1 LLEAVGAV
9 AAGVLALV
17 VTFVVGY
24 RATFGQP
31 WVSLVGLVVGVV
43 CAGVYFGVANWVGR
57 TYPGMLDARLVG
69 IDFLVLV
76 FVAALCGLAGSWFG
90 YRKSTGLGLF

>member
-9 AAGVLALV
+9 AAGVLTLV

-31 WVSLVGLVVGVV
+31 WVSLVGLVVGVIV
-43 CAGVYFGVANWVGR
+43 AGVYFGVANWVGR
-57 TYPGMLDARLVG
+57 THPGMLDARLVG

-76 FVAALCGLAGSWFG
+76 FVAALFGLVGAWFG

>member
-1 LLEAVGAV
+1 MLEAVGAV
-9 AAGVLALV
+9 AAGVLTLL

-31 WVSLVGLVVGVV
+31 WVSLVGLVVGLI
-43 CAGVYFGVANWVGR
+43 CAGVYFCVANWVGR
-57 TYPGMLDARLVG
+57 NNPGMLDARLVG

-76 FVAALCGLAGSWFG
+76 FAAALCGLVGGWFG